1 MRSTEGG
8 NKIVVIGAGNVG
20 ETICYTLMLKTQ
32 VSEIVLID
40 LNEDRAKGVAL
51 DISHGTAY
59 YSQVKI
65 RKGGYSECADAD
77 IIIVTAGVPRKEGQT
92 RLDLAKTNTGVAR
105 SIARSIMEYADNPII
120 IVVSNPVDVNTYLIQ
135 KETGLPRGRVIGT
148 GTSLDTAR
156 FRYLLSRHCKVDI
169 RDIQGYILGEHG
181 DSQVPVWSTVNI
193 AGEAVEHFL
202 PSDPEEA
209 EKKKAEIAT
218 KARTA
223 GADVISL
230 KGATFDGIAMSVLRI
245 VESILKDQNTVL
257 PVSHVLEENFGFHI
271 PGKMREDVGYTVKD
285 VSDKRHQEL
294 VPKDILKVF
303 KEVYVNIDAPHHLKE
318 VHFVQKKDGGIEAEI
333 SLDKAGVPK
342 LYHGR
347 GNGRLDALSNA
358 LRNNTSVKFD
368 IMDYK
373 EHSLSKGSTSKAV
386 SYVKIKDCRN
396 LDQWGVGIHEDI
408 ITSSVLAL
416 FSALN
421 RALKQRRSQEGKG

>member
-135 KETGLPRGRVIGT
+135 KETGLPKGRVIGT

-257 PVSHVLEENFGFHI
+257 PVSHVLEENFGAI
-271 PGKMREDVGYTVKD
+271 AGAPISLPCVVNSEGISRV
-285 VSDKRHQEL
+285 
-294 VPKDILKVF
+294 LKVTMTQ
-303 KEVYVNIDAPHHLKE
+303 EE
-318 VHFVQKKDGGIEAEI
+318 
-333 SLDKAGVPK
+333 
-342 LYHGR
+342 
-347 GNGRLDALSNA
+347 LDA
-358 LRNNTSVKFD
+358 VK
-368 IMDYK
+368 
-373 EHSLSKGSTSKAV
+373 HSAEVL
-386 SYVKIKDCRN
+386 KDFIA
-396 LDQWGVGIHEDI
+396 QVE
-408 ITSSVLAL
+408 A
-416 FSALN
+416 
-421 RALKQRRSQEGKG
+421 